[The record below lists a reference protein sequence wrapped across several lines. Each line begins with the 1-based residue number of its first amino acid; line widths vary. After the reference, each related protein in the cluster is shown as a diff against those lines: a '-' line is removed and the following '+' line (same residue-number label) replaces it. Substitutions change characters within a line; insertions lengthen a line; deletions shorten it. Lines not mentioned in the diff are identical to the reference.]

1 MRSRAEV
8 IYQAAL
14 VVPPWLGI
22 NPGSAKPVDQIAGG
36 NRIRTIGPAAAELQ
50 PTRGLL
56 SRRLALR
63 DHNQPPGRRDTE
75 ARFEREIEALAA
87 MRGIVVAHGPRQRSE
102 IEREIEARSANV
114 YAGFFLR
121 QLQPDML
128 VLDCGC
134 GTATI
139 TIGLAEA
146 LPAGTVIGID
156 LAKDSLAAARR
167 YASVMGRQ
175 NLFCAAADLRRLPFP
190 EAAFDA
196 VLCHSVLETVGDLAN
211 LVAEIRRVTK
221 FGGVVGAASVEYGG
235 LILAGKETAGP
246 TRFYEIRQLLWRA
259 AGIAEPNMG
268 RRLRGLFE
276 AGGFTR
282 VEAVADYVSYGTPD
296 RVASFARDRAAEC
309 RDHELHEAVAR
320 HGIASA
326 EELIDLASQWEAWGR
341 DPQAFFAF
349 PWCRVLAT
357 R

>member
-1 MRSRAEV
+1 
-8 IYQAAL
+8 
-14 VVPPWLGI
+14 
-22 NPGSAKPVDQIAGG
+22 
-36 NRIRTIGPAAAELQ
+36 
-50 PTRGLL
+50 
-56 SRRLALR
+56 
-63 DHNQPPGRRDTE
+63 
-75 ARFEREIEALAA
+75 
-87 MRGIVVAHGPRQRSE
+87 MRGIVADGPRQRSD
-102 IEREIEARSANV
+102 IEREIEARSADV

-134 GTATI
+134 DTATI

-146 LPAGTVIGID
+146 LPAGTIIGID

-175 NLFCAAADLRRLPFP
+175 NLFCAAADGRRLPFP

-196 VLCHSVLETVGDLAN
+196 VLCHSVLETVGDVAN

-235 LILAGKETAGP
+235 LILAGNETAGP
-246 TRFYEIRQLLWRA
+246 RRFYEIRELLWRA

-268 RRLRGLFE
+268 RRLRGLFA
-276 AGGFTR
+276 AGGFSR
-282 VEAVADYVSYGTPD
+282 VEAFADYMSYGTPD
-296 RVASFARDRAAEC
+296 RVASFAGDRAAEC
-309 RDHELHEAVAR
+309 RDPQVQDAVAQ
-320 HGIASA
+320 HGIAPA
-326 EELIDLASQWEAWGR
+326 EELIDLAPQWEAWGR

-349 PWCRVLAT
+349 PWCGALAW

>member
-1 MRSRAEV
+1 MK
-8 IYQAAL
+8 
-14 VVPPWLGI
+14 
-22 NPGSAKPVDQIAGG
+22 SAC
-36 NRIRTIGPAAAELQ
+36 LC
-50 PTRGLL
+50 
-56 SRRLALR
+56 LR
-63 DHNQPPGRRDTE
+63 VSTKH
-75 ARFEREIEALAA
+75 REN
-87 MRGIVVAHGPRQRSE
+87 QRSE
-102 IEREIEARSANV
+102 IEREIQARGANV

-139 TIGLAEA
+139 AIGLAEA

-175 NLFCAAADLRRLPFP
+175 NLFCAVADGRRLPFP

-196 VLCHSVLETVGDLAN
+196 VLCHSVLETVGDFAN
-211 LVAEIRRVTK
+211 LIAEIRRVTK
-221 FGGVVGAASVEYGG
+221 FGGVIGAASVEYGG
-235 LILAGKETAGP
+235 MILAGKETTGR
-246 TRFYEIRQLLWRA
+246 TRFYEIRQLFWRA
-259 AGIAEPNMG
+259 ASIAEPNTG

-276 AGGFTR
+276 GGGFSR
-282 VEAVADYVSYGTPD
+282 VEAFADYVSYGTPD

-326 EELIDLASQWEAWGR
+326 EELIDLASQWEAWGQ

-349 PWCRVLAT
+349 PWCRVLAE

>member
-1 MRSRAEV
+1 
-8 IYQAAL
+8 
-14 VVPPWLGI
+14 
-22 NPGSAKPVDQIAGG
+22 
-36 NRIRTIGPAAAELQ
+36 
-50 PTRGLL
+50 
-56 SRRLALR
+56 
-63 DHNQPPGRRDTE
+63 
-75 ARFEREIEALAA
+75 LAA
-87 MRGIVVAHGPRQRSE
+87 MRGIVAHGPRQRSE

-175 NLFCAAADLRRLPFP
+175 NLFCVAADGRRLPFP

-259 AGIAEPNMG
+259 AGIAEPNTG

-282 VEAVADYVSYGTPD
+282 VEAFADYVSYGTPD

-320 HGIASA
+320 HGVAAA

>member
-22 NPGSAKPVDQIAGG
+22 NPGSAKPVDQIAGR

-63 DHNQPPGRRDTE
+63 DHNKPPGRRDTE

-134 GTATI
+134 GTRRSRSAWPRHC
-139 TIGLAEA
+139 
-146 LPAGTVIGID
+146 LPEQSSASISQRT
-156 LAKDSLAAARR
+156 AWRPPAA
-167 YASVMGRQ
+167 M
-175 NLFCAAADLRRLPFP
+175 LP
-190 EAAFDA
+190 
-196 VLCHSVLETVGDLAN
+196 
-211 LVAEIRRVTK
+211 
-221 FGGVVGAASVEYGG
+221 
-235 LILAGKETAGP
+235 
-246 TRFYEIRQLLWRA
+246 
-259 AGIAEPNMG
+259 
-268 RRLRGLFE
+268 
-276 AGGFTR
+276 
-282 VEAVADYVSYGTPD
+282 
-296 RVASFARDRAAEC
+296 
-309 RDHELHEAVAR
+309 
-320 HGIASA
+320 
-326 EELIDLASQWEAWGR
+326 
-341 DPQAFFAF
+341 
-349 PWCRVLAT
+349 
-357 R
+357 